1 MIVYMNFA
9 GNIPVINRDI
19 SENETIWYMKQWYIL
34 YYNPKNSNDYN
45 TSLSM
50 ANLYLNR
57 FYRDMTYIVP
67 NINGILEHIDLN
79 LV

>member
-1 MIVYMNFA
+1 MNFA

-19 SENETIWYMKQWYIL
+19 SENPTIWYMKQWYIL
-34 YYNPKNSNDYN
+34 YYNPKNSNDYS
-45 TSLSM
+45 TSVSM